1 MIAIMI
7 DAILG
12 AVSNTRSASYRVG
25 DAIFHQGAPSGAI
38 FQVRR
43 GCVEVVRHLADG
55 SKVTIATAR
64 EGETFA
70 EAALFA
76 ERYHCDAL
84 ARTDCE
90 VVSIPTASVR
100 DLLDREPAM
109 ARNLAAFFAGQVR
122 ELRTRV
128 EILRIKRAPDR
139 LLAWLRAAA
148 KGEPPT
154 VEQSSPWASVAN
166 EIGLTPEVVYRSLRK
181 LEQTGQIER
190 SGAVVIIRA
199 AN

>member
-1 MIAIMI
+1 
-7 DAILG
+7 
-12 AVSNTRSASYRVG
+12 
-25 DAIFHQGAPSGAI
+25 
-38 FQVRR
+38 
-43 GCVEVVRHLADG
+43 
-55 SKVTIATAR
+55 
-64 EGETFA
+64 
-70 EAALFA
+70 
-76 ERYHCDAL
+76 
-84 ARTDCE
+84 
-90 VVSIPTASVR
+90 
-100 DLLDREPAM
+100 M